1 MRSFHLPVS
10 ISANTALTKKRLSVP
25 TAEPG
30 SGMIPMPGLTIDLP
44 AVRLYLRADECAGLL
59 GLERIADAQR
69 DRSSVSCRPAVS
81 MRRSS
86 TPPTVAFSSTVS
98 RVVPAMSVTM
108 ARSKPTSAFKSELL
122 PAFGA
127 PMMAVATP
135 FLSTFPRAN
144 VPRRSESVS
153 SQHKSVR
160 SVSSRERSSMSSSG

>member
-1 MRSFHLPVS
+1 MPAPPPRSDFVSSSSHGLPLFAASASGAS
-10 ISANTALTKKRLSVP
+10 ISSARPSDAGSPVLPSNSARIRSASSTAFFDRSTPSCS
-25 TAEPG
+25 T
-30 SGMIPMPGLTIDLP
+30 
-44 AVRLYLRADECAGLL
+44 
-59 GLERIADAQR
+59 
-69 DRSSVSCRPAVS
+69 RSSVSCRPAVS